1 MNTRTTQGL
10 VVAALAL
17 FLFIVL
23 FEQRQPASGP
33 PRGAASHLFPR
44 LDPRQ
49 VTSLRVRQGTNE
61 ALVLERGTNT
71 WFFRAPWLYPAQP
84 ESVERFLRRLA
95 EFRERG
101 TLTASEVQ
109 RQTNGLAA
117 FGLAPPVATVVVVQA
132 GERSVLDLGRPTAIG
147 GQVYARLTGREGLLT
162 LDAQELDAL
171 PPSAD
176 AWRDR
181 TLIDTGSLAFD
192 RLQVRPLTNG
202 FEVVRDPTTRMWE
215 MTRPLPTRANS
226 ARLEFLV
233 QDLSLLRVVSF
244 VQDDPAA
251 DLTPYG
257 LQSPQRELAF
267 ALGSQD
273 ILTLQIGQPPP
284 DQTNLVHVR
293 RSGYGNVVLVPRQP
307 LAPWIDV
314 SRETYH
320 QFCDRRLMI
329 FNLDQVD
336 RLTATV
342 DETFTIQRT
351 TNRTWQ
357 IVEPYLAP
365 ADDLLLLEAFAELAS
380 LEFLAFERE
389 VATDFTGYGLA
400 PPRRQYRLEQTVI
413 RDDGP
418 AHQVLAQVDFGNP
431 TGHRYYARRSLENSV
446 VLALDPVRL
455 PRAAFQVRDRRIWSV
470 TTNQL
475 AALTISEGARLR
487 RLVRTG
493 PMEWTLAE
501 GPGGP
506 PNPITLEEAAYRV
519 GQLRAERW
527 VAVGDSSLTRY
538 GFTEDGPRLT
548 LELKS
553 GPAPQRLT
561 LRLGRF
567 SAAGRRYAA
576 VTLPGEP
583 GPLIFECPPSIH
595 EFILSDLRLAP
606 LEPAPEPGS

>member
-17 FLFIVL
+17 FLFILL
-23 FEQRQPASGP
+23 FERRQPASP
-33 PRGAASHLFPR
+33 PPGSPAARLFPR

-49 VTSLRVRQGTNE
+49 VTSVRLRHGTNE

-84 ESVERFLRRLA
+84 ESVDRFLRRLVD
-95 EFRERG
+95 FRARG
-101 TLTASEVQ
+101 TISPSEVQ

-117 FGLAPPVATVVVVQA
+117 FGLAPPLATVVFVQA
-132 GERSVLDLGRPTAIG
+132 GERTVLELGRPTAIG
-147 GQVYARLTGREGLLT
+147 SQVYARLAGREGLLT

-181 TLIDTGSLAFD
+181 TLLDTRALVFD

-202 FEVVRDPTTRMWE
+202 FEVLRDPISRTWE

-233 QDLSLLRVVSF
+233 QDLGLLRVASF
-244 VQDDPAA
+244 VNDDPAA
-251 DLTPYG
+251 DLAPYG
-257 LQSPQRELAF
+257 LQPPQRELAF

-273 ILTLQIGQPPP
+273 VFTLQIGQSPP

-293 RSGYGNVVLVPRQP
+293 LSSYGNVVLVPRPP
-307 LAPWIDV
+307 LAPWIDI
-314 SRETYH
+314 SRDTYH
-320 QFCDRRLMI
+320 HFCDRRLLI

-336 RLTATV
+336 RFAATA
-342 DETFTIQRT
+342 DETFAIQRT

-357 IVEPYLAP
+357 IVEPYRAP
-365 ADDLLLLEAFAELAS
+365 ADDLLMLETFAELAS

-389 VATDFTGYGLA
+389 VATDFAAYGLA
-400 PPRRQYRLEQTVI
+400 PPRRQYRLEQAHP
-413 RDDGP
+413 RDEGP
-418 AHQVLAQVDFGNP
+418 APHVLAQVDFGNP

-455 PRAAFQVRDRRIWSV
+455 PRAAFQVRDRRIWNV

-475 AALTISEGARLR
+475 AAITVSEGPHLR

-493 PMEWTLAE
+493 PMEWALAE

-527 VAVGDSSLTRY
+527 TAVGDSSLTRY
-538 GFTEDGPRLT
+538 GFTEEGPRIT
-548 LELKS
+548 LELKP
-553 GPAPQRLT
+553 GQTPQRLT
-561 LRLGRF
+561 LRLGRL

-595 EFILSDLRLAP
+595 EFILSDLRLMP
-606 LEPAPEPGS
+606 LEPVAEPGP